1 MGAKVPLMA
10 AQANEAN
17 TATDETPAKAA
28 PLRVLRLAFLHVG
41 KEMISMSRCEVWFDT
56 RRFLRKIRVKDL
68 DCIPHLCSVER
79 HSIFDARLGI
89 LRTLSSI
96 DPQM

>member
-1 MGAKVPLMA
+1 
-10 AQANEAN
+10 
-17 TATDETPAKAA
+17 
-28 PLRVLRLAFLHVG
+28 
-41 KEMISMSRCEVWFDT
+41 MSRCEVWFDT
-56 RRFLRKIRVKDL
+56 PRFLRKIRVKDL

-79 HSIFDARLGI
+79 HSIFDAWLGI